1 MPNWLGWKSKAKKRR
16 EGEEEP
22 YPIDDL
28 ILLGRFEQA
37 RTELLHRARVNPR
50 DHHSV
55 VKLGDVYRAEGNVE
69 KASRT
74 YVRAAESYAGDG
86 FHEKA
91 LALMLRVQKE
101 LPQDRRIDGA
111 VRRLQSAQRVES
123 QRDTVIDAL
132 SGAGRAGDGL
142 NRVVAQ
148 RLWPAIAASGLP
160 AGLSAPDVRRL
171 FLAFQPESQPPDA
184 VLADQGSRREVL
196 FLLLQGTVEAEV
208 ETPDG
213 QGVVLESFGPSAVF
227 GEGSLLEHRPWPA
240 TLRTRGSTK
249 LLRLEPE
256 RLPLALQGS
265 TNPRAILDALR
276 SQERDHEVQAAAA
289 RLMEEASA

>member
-1 MPNWLGWKSKAKKRR
+1 MANWLGWKSKLKKRR

-28 ILLGRFEQA
+28 ILLGRFEEA
-37 RTELLHRARVNPR
+37 RAELTHRMRVNPR
-50 DHHSV
+50 DHHSL

-69 KASRT
+69 KAGRT
-74 YVRAAESYAGDG
+74 YLRAAESYAGDG

-111 VRRLQSAQRVES
+111 VRRLESAQRVES
-123 QRDTVIDAL
+123 VRDTVIDAL
-132 SGAGRAGDGL
+132 SGQGRQGDGL

-160 AGLSAPDVRRL
+160 AGLAAPDVRRL
-171 FLAFQPESQPPDA
+171 FLAFRAESAPSA
-184 VLADQGSRREVL
+184 TVLAEHGSEEEIL
-196 FLLLQGTVEAEV
+196 FLVLQGAVEAEV
-208 ETPDG
+208 GTPDG
-213 QGVVLESFGPSAVF
+213 QTVVLETLGPSAVF
-227 GEGSLLEHRPWPA
+227 GERSLLEHRPWPA
-240 TLRTRGSTK
+240 TFRTRGSAK

-265 TNPRAILDALR
+265 ADPRSILDALR
-276 SQERDHEVQAAAA
+276 SQERDHEVDAAAA
-289 RLMEEASA
+289 RLLQETDA